1 MTTNTITEADVVAF
15 LTERAKEVSAEF
27 GGYGSVRAYLFIAS
41 NGEANCQWAVGA
53 GGLTDVYNGDTIAA
67 SIKGARKS
75 PEALAAK
82 KRAEAARL
90 LAEADKLEGE
100 PL

>member
-1 MTTNTITEADVVAF
+1 MTPQITEADVVAF

-27 GGYGSVRAYLFIAS
+27 GGHGSVRAYLFIAS

-53 GGLTDVYNGDTIAA
+53 GGLTDAYNGDTIAA
-67 SIKGARKS
+67 SIKGARSES

-90 LAEADKLEGE
+90 LAEADKPEGGK
-100 PL
+100 